1 MRVSG
6 GEYEDLRTAAHLLG
20 GTSTQVARM
29 LVNAGVRRLLAEHD
43 VAIDEAHRAGTLE
56 A

>member
-20 GTSTQVARM
+20 GTPTQVARM
-29 LVNAGVRRLLAEHD
+29 LVNAGVRRLFAERD
-43 VAIDEAHRAGTLE
+43 VAFDEARRAGTLE